1 MEPLTNKTATSLQET
16 VLVVQSFTMMGVR
29 SILNLFSMPIYLRE
43 SFEQMDIIGVGS
55 VVITA
60 LTGFFTGAVLAL
72 QTSKTLSSFGAIA
85 YTGQLVSV
93 SLVRELGPV
102 LTAVVVAGRIGSGI
116 ASELGSM
123 VVSEQIHAM
132 RALGTDPT
140 RKLVTPRVFAA
151 ITMVPVVTIVCDIVG
166 IMGGFFVAYF
176 LLGINPGLYLSS
188 TYEQLSYNDLIQGL
202 VKPPIFG
209 FIISLVGCYCGLST
223 YGGTQGVGRSTT
235 NSVVSSMILI
245 FVTDFFITR
254 LLLAL
259 L

>member
-1 MEPLTNKTATSLQET
+1 
-16 VLVVQSFTMMGVR
+16 MGVR

-140 RKLVTPRVFAA
+140 YGSWSLPGCLLRLPWCPSSRLSVT
-151 ITMVPVVTIVCDIVG
+151 
-166 IMGGFFVAYF
+166 
-176 LLGINPGLYLSS
+176 LSES
-188 TYEQLSYNDLIQGL
+188 WEGSLW
-202 VKPPIFG
+202 PIF
-209 FIISLVGCYCGLST
+209 FSESIRAYTSLPPT
-223 YGGTQGVGRSTT
+223 I
-235 NSVVSSMILI
+235 NSV
-245 FVTDFFITR
+245 ITTSFR
-254 LLLAL
+254 V
-259 L
+259 